1 MKLFFLFLFIINAA
15 AFFLMLID
23 KHRAQKNLWRI
34 PERALLSVA
43 LLGGSFGV
51 LLGMKLA
58 RHKTK
63 KPKFALGVPIIFAL
77 QLLLAGFLFFS
88 QRMI

>member
-1 MKLFFLFLFIINAA
+1 MVIFYSFLLLINAIG
-15 AFFLMLID
+15 FFLMHID

-34 PERALLSVA
+34 SERTLMAFALF
-43 LLGGSFGV
+43 GGSFGI

-63 KPKFALGVPIIFAL
+63 KPKFAIGVPIIFAVQVIL
-77 QLLLAGFLFFS
+77 VGFLIFS
-88 QRMI
+88 ERMI